1 MYILICFQTISAKYL
16 LFLLNPNPFFQN
28 VIHSSKYYWLNYPFT
43 KKKPS
48 SKYWSVFPKFD
59 PFSRKLFVL
68 LYILIHFKKMLSIL
82 PKWDPFFQ
90 KVILSSKY
98 YFFSQNVDNS
108 PKYRSVLQVTDLFF
122 WIRGLLSHVSNMS
135 FQFNSKIQ
143 TTISMLLS
151 RAVFLCF
158 HGQIFFKCGVHT
170 KKLHITKVKQFF

>member
-1 MYILICFQTISAKYL
+1 MSIPIMYILICFQTISAKYL

-90 KVILSSKY
+90 TLIHSSKKSS
-98 YFFSQNVDNS
+98 FLPNTKCGPN
-108 PKYRSVLQVTDLFF
+108 TDP
-122 WIRGLLSHVSNMS
+122 
-135 FQFNSKIQ
+135 
-143 TTISMLLS
+143 
-151 RAVFLCF
+151 
-158 HGQIFFKCGVHT
+158 FFKLLICSSESEVSWAT
-170 KKLHITKVKQFF
+170 FLIWVFDSIQKSKLP